1 MIHRLNVAKIK
12 QSIAMK
18 TLVFFE
24 LLVLLEHLFIAK
36 IHWIRNLLSAFISS
50 DEIWLPLISAPTKL
64 VHISNKSA
72 EQWKQA
78 FFFCNMY
85 NWQNNLYVYIFIYLV
100 FTTTYVV
107 IGYHLHFRLLFS
119 TVATSFLY
127 YWFVGCTVLCSGD
140 CGDKALQ
147 VKLLQKVFVTKN
159 GLSKWFWLSLSF
171 LHCHG
176 YLFKSF
182 WFLGM

>member
-1 MIHRLNVAKIK
+1 MSPKSNS
-12 QSIAMK
+12 QMK
-18 TLVFFE
+18 TLVFLALLE
-24 LLVLLEHLFIAK
+24 LLEQLFIAK
-36 IHWIRNLLSAFISS
+36 IHWIPNSPSAFILS
-50 DEIWLPLISAPTKL
+50 DEIWLPLKSAPTKL

-78 FFFCNMY
+78 LCTIDKI
-85 NWQNNLYVYIFIYLV
+85 IFTSTYLFSIY
-100 FTTTYVV
+100 YVV
-107 IGYHLHFRLLFS
+107 IAYHLYFRSLFS

-127 YWFVGCTVLCSGD
+127 CWFVGCIVLCSGD

-147 VKLLQKVFVTKN
+147 VKLRQKVFVTKN